1 MNNLFYPELVN
12 IRKYNRDSRG
22 RFADYKDG
30 RIDRLERENA
40 ALRQTIKS
48 LLSQIVGVSR
58 IIRLKDEEIL
68 KLKRYDAQFF

>member
-12 IRKYNRDSRG
+12 NRKYNRDSRG

-40 ALRQTIKS
+40 ALRQSVIS
-48 LLSQIVGVSR
+48 LRSQMKGYWKMMR
-58 IIRLKDEEIL
+58 MKDIEIE
-68 KLKRYDAQFF
+68 KLKNP

>member
-1 MNNLFYPELVN
+1 MNNLFYPELEN
-12 IRKYNRDSRG
+12 HRKYNRDSRG

-58 IIRLKDEEIL
+58 IIRIKDEEII
-68 KLKRYDAQFF
+68 KLKKI

>member
-1 MNNLFYPELVN
+1 MNNLFYPELEN
-12 IRKYNRDSRG
+12 HRKYNRDSRG
-22 RFADYKDG
+22 RFADYKDS

-68 KLKRYDAQFF
+68 KLKGSLI

>member
-1 MNNLFYPELVN
+1 MNNLFYPELEN
-12 IRKYNRDSRG
+12 HRKYNRDSRG

-58 IIRLKDEEIL
+58 MIRIKDEEIL
-68 KLKRYDAQFF
+68 KLKKI

>member
-12 IRKYNRDSRG
+12 NRKYNRDSRG
-22 RFADYKDG
+22 RFADIKDG

-68 KLKRYDAQFF
+68 KLKKI

>member
-30 RIDRLERENA
+30 RIDCLERENA

-58 IIRLKDEEIL
+58 MIRIKDEEIL
-68 KLKRYDAQFF
+68 KLKNI

>member
-30 RIDRLERENA
+30 RIDSLERDNA
-40 ALRQTIKS
+40 ALRQTVKS
-48 LLSQIVGVSR
+48 LLSQIAGVSR

-68 KLKRYDAQFF
+68 KLKQR